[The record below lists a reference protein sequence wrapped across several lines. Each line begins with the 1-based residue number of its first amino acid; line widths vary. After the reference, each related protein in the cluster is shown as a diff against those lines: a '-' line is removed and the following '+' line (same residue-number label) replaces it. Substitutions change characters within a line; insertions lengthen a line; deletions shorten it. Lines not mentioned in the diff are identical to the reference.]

1 MLQDILGLLWA
12 LAAVVVVLVL
22 AYLFTKHVGGRLLL
36 GSRYRGRHIAVLEQ
50 AAVGRDQRLLLVQVG
65 ERIYLLGATPGGITC
80 LKELDPEQTAGWVG
94 EDDPP
99 TGEKMEFREAL
110 RRVLEQRK
118 K

>member
-1 MLQDILGLLWA
+1 MPGDILGLLWA
-12 LAAVVVVLVL
+12 LFAVAAVLVL
-22 AYLFTKHVGGRLLL
+22 AYVFTKYVGGRLLL
-36 GSRYRGRHIAVLEQ
+36 GGRYRGRHITVLEQ

-65 ERIYLLGATPGGITC
+65 EQIYLLGATPGGITC
-80 LKELDPEQTAGWVG
+80 LKELTPEQTAGWSG

-99 TGEKMEFREAL
+99 TGEGMDFREAF